1 MIALIVFIFR
11 LIMIGILFL
20 FLAWVIYT
28 LWRDLSSTLNQVHAR
43 QVPYISLRPL
53 DEEIA
58 IEKGLGVPE
67 GLLGRD
73 PTCDINFSEDTV
85 SGRHARLRFH
95 HKQWWIEDMVSTN
108 GTFLNDDP
116 VLTPTVL
123 VSGDALRLGQLRLM
137 VIIEKQPD

>member
-1 MIALIVFIFR
+1 MTALIVFFLR
-11 LIMIGILFL
+11 LILTGILFL

-28 LWRDLSSTLNQVHAR
+28 LWRDLSSTLTQVHAR

-53 DEEIA
+53 VGDQV
-58 IEKGLGVPE
+58 IEKGLSVPE

-73 PTCDINFSEDTV
+73 PTCEITFSEDTV

-108 GTFLNDDP
+108 GTFLNDEP

-123 VSGDALRLGQLRLM
+123 VSGDELRLGQLRLM
-137 VIIEKQPD
+137 VTIEKT